1 VSVFG
6 TVELGGTK
14 TDMAFGTSPD
24 DLSPPFRVATTTPE
38 ETLRAVVEY
47 FASHAVDAV
56 GVASFGPLDL
66 NPKSRRFGTMLST
79 PKPGWSDHP
88 VLEALRTAMKVPLSI
103 DTDVNGAALGE
114 GRWGATQGMA
124 NFAYVTVGTGI
135 GAGVVVNGK
144 SITSPRHPETG
155 HMRVQR
161 QEGDR
166 YPGSCPYHHDC
177 LEGMAAGPSLEARF
191 GSPDAW
197 AGNDTV
203 LDTAAH
209 YIAQGMVALLYVAC
223 PERIVVG
230 GGVSGLPGFHA
241 RLRQKVE
248 TLVADYPEP
257 PDLDLLISPPGLGDL
272 SGLAGGLVLAREAT
286 A

>member
-166 YPGSCPYHHDC
+166 SKLASAAPTPGPVTTRSWTRRPTTSPRGWSLSCTWPVRRESWSAGACPDSPGSTLDFARRWKRSSRTTRSHPTWICSYPLPVWGIYLDWR
-177 LEGMAAGPSLEARF
+177 AAWS
-191 GSPDAW
+191 S
-197 AGNDTV
+197 
-203 LDTAAH
+203 
-209 YIAQGMVALLYVAC
+209 
-223 PERIVVG
+223 PER
-230 GGVSGLPGFHA
+230 
-241 RLRQKVE
+241 R
-248 TLVADYPEP
+248 P
-257 PDLDLLISPPGLGDL
+257 PDVDAEASDPPGQP
-272 SGLAGGLVLAREAT
+272 
-286 A
+286 